1 MKVPL
6 LPKTTP
12 GGNPAAAR
20 LASLRTGEEFNGYQ
34 LLDDGMETG
43 HFRSFRVIHIQ
54 LGARRILRILKPDS
68 VERAP
73 EVGEQFLERCGRAA
87 RIDSSAL
94 LRIFEATTDRASGLL
109 YAVLD
114 FPEAQP
120 LEEYGNF
127 GFFTPAETVSAALTL
142 AEAIAALDAKLLSH
156 GNISAHT
163 LLIGDSGFKL
173 AGFESAIDEVNLRIA
188 GGSNP
193 DIRNAGALLFRMLT
207 GVEPPKTGRYAGPD
221 VRKARSDVPGPLAL
235 LIMRMLSG
243 NSAAGFGSVT
253 ELLFATRKLAGEF
266 PPELPD
272 LSPNRPRRNR
282 PQLGRLVPRLSTLY
296 LIAALLLLSFA
307 LFGRGRREFRRWHDR
322 PRPEPVLSEQARQ
335 LQQEQARLEADY
347 RRLKTARDAWRIVLK
362 TEPPEENR

>member
-1 MKVPL
+1 
-6 LPKTTP
+6 
-12 GGNPAAAR
+12 
-20 LASLRTGEEFNGYQ
+20 
-34 LLDDGMETG
+34 
-43 HFRSFRVIHIQ
+43 
-54 LGARRILRILKPDS
+54 
-68 VERAP
+68 
-73 EVGEQFLERCGRAA
+73 
-87 RIDSSAL
+87 
-94 LRIFEATTDRASGLL
+94 
-109 YAVLD
+109 
-114 FPEAQP
+114 
-120 LEEYGNF
+120 
-127 GFFTPAETVSAALTL
+127 
-142 AEAIAALDAKLLSH
+142 
-156 GNISAHT
+156 
-163 LLIGDSGFKL
+163 
-173 AGFESAIDEVNLRIA
+173 
-188 GGSNP
+188 
-193 DIRNAGALLFRMLT
+193 MLT

-243 NSAAGFGSVT
+243 NSAAGFGSAT

-362 TEPPEENR
+362 TAPPEEN